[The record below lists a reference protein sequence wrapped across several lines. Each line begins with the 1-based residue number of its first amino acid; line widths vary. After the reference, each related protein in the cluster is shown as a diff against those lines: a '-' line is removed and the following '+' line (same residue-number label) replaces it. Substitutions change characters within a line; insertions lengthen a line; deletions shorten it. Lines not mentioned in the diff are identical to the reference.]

1 MPALSKNGNN
11 GFHIIV
17 PLQINKQKLILF
29 DTGWIPLKSEKKS
42 ERLENIENLE
52 KKFTAVIRLPG
63 RKGYFQPDND
73 NIKNFWFFVEP
84 ELMEQTISKNLEKK
98 YYLRS
103 IR

>member
-17 PLQINKQKLILF
+17 PMQVDKKTILF
-29 DTGWIPLKSEKKS
+29 DTGWIPLNKEKNK
-42 ERLENIENLE
+42 RLENIVDSK

-73 NIKNFWFFVEP
+73 SIKNFWFFVEP
-84 ELMEQTISKNLEKK
+84 ELMEQTISMQLEKK
-98 YYLRS
+98 FLFRS
-103 IR
+103 I